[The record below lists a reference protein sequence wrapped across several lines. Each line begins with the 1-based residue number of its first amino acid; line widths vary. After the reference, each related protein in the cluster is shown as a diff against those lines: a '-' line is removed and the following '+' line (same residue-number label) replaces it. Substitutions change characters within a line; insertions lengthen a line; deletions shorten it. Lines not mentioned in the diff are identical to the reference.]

1 MSIDNHNKGPN
12 QSKRKRIQKVSIEN
26 DILENKLFNSLKFE
40 KNVGY
45 IVSLHLSLH
54 PLPLPP
60 PLPSLDKR

>member
-1 MSIDNHNKGPN
+1 MSIDNHDKGPN
-12 QSKRKRIQKVSIEN
+12 QSKRKRIQKVSIKN

-45 IVSLHLSLH
+45 IVSLHLSSH

-60 PLPSLDKR
+60 PPLP